1 MRFFPIFVPNVL
13 AMIVMK
19 KYSLLKRILFL
30 SALLMGL
37 SVQFANAQFN
47 LGIKV
52 AANATNYN
60 NKTQLYPGADVGFF
74 LRLGD
79 RFYFQPEVCYSFKNT
94 KLNDASS
101 MIHEVQENTRLHQHF
116 IDVPALLGYNFINK
130 NKFKF
135 HLFIG
140 PRFGFRIGSNLK
152 EIDPLVD
159 EEGKMQWAGQVGLGF
174 DIGRFTLDVRYDLA
188 ADKLIPDD
196 SEDHVLT
203 QNMVNVSLGIKFLK
217 K

>member
-1 MRFFPIFVPNVL
+1 MR
-13 AMIVMK
+13 
-19 KYSLLKRILFL
+19 RILFF
-30 SALLMGL
+30 SALLIGL
-37 SVQFANAQFN
+37 SLPCANAQFN

-52 AANATNYN
+52 AVNATNYS
-60 NKTQLYPGADVGFF
+60 NKSQLNPGVDAGVF

-94 KLNDASS
+94 KLNEASS
-101 MIHEVQENTRLHQHF
+101 FVHEVQENTRLHQHF

-130 NKFKF
+130 DRFKF

-174 DIGRFTLDVRYDLA
+174 DIGRITLDVRYDLA
-188 ADKLIPDD
+188 ADKLIPGDSDD
-196 SEDHVLT
+196 RIWK
-203 QNMVNVSLGIKFLK
+203 QNMVNVSLGIKFFK
-217 K
+217 N